1 MSGVPAQAVDAG
13 KVLRK
18 GRNHGLDLLRIASIC
33 GVVAIHVFGLRVGA
47 SPKSGTSWWIAT
59 TIDIGFIWVVPVF
72 IMISGALLLGSPQ
85 LHEAPA
91 KFYKKRALRILPA
104 LVAWN
109 LIYLVG
115 VRIWMRAE
123 VLSAGRIIQ
132 MLYDSSVFT
141 QLYFLWIVVGLYAV
155 APLIA
160 SHLRLGGPKR
170 AVVTAAVLVSA
181 STAAYM
187 LPGMLA
193 HFNISRPIS
202 LNFLTMWIPYVG
214 YFVAGYALRNVRLKG
229 AGLVGAGTLVAGML
243 AFTVW
248 HYGNSGVLPWVDL
261 FINESYF
268 GLLVAAISLGVF
280 VVALSASQGLKL
292 PPRLG
297 TAVTALSNASFG
309 VFLVHFVIFEAIRL
323 NVTAVSTQH
332 SLGALAATYLVTL
345 ACSFVV
351 SLLALRIPVIRRI
364 F

>member
-1 MSGVPAQAVDAG
+1 MSTAPAPVADVH
-13 KVLRK
+13 KVLPRV
-18 GRNHGLDLLRIASIC
+18 RNHGLDLLRIVSIC

-47 SPKSGTSWWIAT
+47 SPKSGVSWWIAT

-104 LVAWN
+104 LIAWN

-115 VRIWMRAE
+115 VRIWMRDE
-123 VLSAGRIIQ
+123 ILSPSRIIQ

-141 QLYFLWIVVGLYAV
+141 QLYFLWIIVGLYAI

-160 SHLRLGGPKR
+160 AFLHMGKPSRSLMT
-170 AVVTAAVLVSA
+170 AVVLVAVSVI
-181 STAAYM
+181 AYM
-187 LPGMLA
+187 LPGLLA
-193 HFNISRPIS
+193 HLNLSRPIT

-214 YFVAGYALRNVRLKG
+214 YFVAGYALRNVSLKG
-229 AGLVGAGTLVAGML
+229 PALAACGVVVAGML

-248 HYGNSGVLPWVDL
+248 HYGNSGVLPWADL

-268 GLLVAAISLGVF
+268 GLLVATISLGIFILTV
-280 VVALSASQGLKL
+280 SATRGLKL
-292 PPRLG
+292 PARVG
-297 TAVTALSNASFG
+297 SAVSALSNASFG

-323 NVTAVSTQH
+323 NFVAVSTQH
-332 SLGALAATYLVTL
+332 SLRALAATYLVTL
-345 ACSFVV
+345 VCSFAI
-351 SLLALRIPVIRRI
+351 SLIGLRIPVIRRI